1 MDIKKDLPKT
11 EIGDSI
17 LGPQVL
23 SLGNF
28 LGQRCW
34 GSVWNVSGK
43 KYGSCGICTPHSP
56 PLPLPHSFHSASLGA
71 GTLSLT
77 NPTGRGRDAQEF
89 LWERKLSY
97 RLCCLL
103 FSLPAPPW
111 TSFVE
116 ISCSQESSG
125 IQTLGEPNPTRERGQ
140 GATNGPNPKP
150 ESCGLDFL
158 RFSYVQPGCVK
169 MSRLWADEC
178 GFQLSSLGGNIFGL
192 SNSRLPCR

>member
-1 MDIKKDLPKT
+1 MSYNQTGEDYRRARLLDTKKDLPKT

-116 ISCSQESSG
+116 ISCSHESSG
-125 IQTLGEPNPTRERGQ
+125 IQTLGSQIPRERGGRELQ
-140 GATNGPNPKP
+140 MVPIPNPKAA
-150 ESCGLDFL
+150 GWTF
-158 RFSYVQPGCVK
+158 
-169 MSRLWADEC
+169 
-178 GFQLSSLGGNIFGL
+178 
-192 SNSRLPCR
+192 